1 MKKLLF
7 TICILFPLLVHSQQ
21 RKLVYAYAGY
31 DVNAL
36 PEIYNYTPIGIRLT
50 FSDST
55 TQETTGIA
63 NGKLKWNKLTV
74 QSSNGEVNNGILTFN
89 RAQLQKDN
97 YQVQLTVSLPGEAPV
112 HTTLEL
118 PHLIGMR
125 FNQYADSLKKNI
137 RFYLNVEGQFSSDRI
152 LPLDTN
158 LVRFK
163 ASAGQIL
170 GQDLL
175 LPAGDTTRFIQV
187 EAWYKLNPEKYL
199 ITTIPVK
206 QLPDKD

>member
-1 MKKLLF
+1 MKKLLI
-7 TICILFPLLVHSQQ
+7 TISILFPLLAAGQQ
-21 RKLVYAYAGY
+21 RKLVSAYAGY

-55 TQETTGIA
+55 TLETTGTA
-63 NGKLKWNKLTV
+63 NGKLKWNKLNV
-74 QSSNGEVNNGILTFN
+74 QSSNGQVNNGVLTFN
-89 RAQLQKDN
+89 RAQLQKDH
-97 YQVQLTVSLPGEAPV
+97 YRIRLTLSLPGEAPV
-112 HTTLEL
+112 QTTLEL
-118 PHLIGMR
+118 PHLVGMR

-137 RFYLNVEGQFSSDRI
+137 RFYLNVEGQFSNDRI

-158 LVRFK
+158 SVRFK
-163 ASAGQIL
+163 ASAGQLL

-187 EAWYKLNPEKYL
+187 EAWYKLDPEKYL

-206 QLPDKD
+206 QLPDKN